1 MDVRVEGLV
10 VERGGRTVLD
20 IPELEIAGDRVTALL
35 GPNGAGKST
44 LLRALA
50 GLERPAQGSV
60 ALDGVAVRGP
70 RQVSASVAYAF
81 QEPALFRGTVQSNL
95 DFALRLRDVDRR
107 ERRDRIAALAA
118 DFGIDHLL
126 ERPAS
131 RLSVGEARRVNV
143 VRALVLRAPLTLL
156 DEPLAALDQPSRDAL
171 LGILPG
177 MLRQHTRTA
186 VIVTHDRGEAVRLAD
201 DIVIL
206 VDGRVRL
213 AAPRQAAFSNPPD
226 AETAAFLGYLMLPR
240 GGRVLAI
247 PPGVLAPGDG
257 EHAFEMQVEAALR
270 TPAGHEV
277 LGEIEGV
284 RTTVVVPLGS
294 AIPHPGEC
302 WTVSAP
308 AGSVREFEVT
318 PGERR

>member
-1 MDVRVEGLV
+1 MDVHVERLI
-10 VERGGRTVLD
+10 VERGGRPVLD
-20 IPELEIAGDRVTALL
+20 IPELEIAGERVTALL

-50 GLERPAQGSV
+50 GLEQPAQGRV
-60 ALDGVAVRGP
+60 TLDGIAVRDA
-70 RQVSASVAYAF
+70 RQVSSSVAYAF

-95 DFALRLRDVDRR
+95 DFALRLRGLERR
-107 ERRDRIAALAA
+107 ERRNRIAALAA

-126 ERPAS
+126 NVVPP
-131 RLSVGEARRVNV
+131 LVGEARHQR
-143 VRALVLRAPLTLL
+143 RARPRARAPLTLL

-226 AETAAFLGYLMLPR
+226 AETAAFLGY
-240 GGRVLAI
+240 VT
-247 PPGVLAPGDG
+247 PPAAAACSPSRPACCAPGKG

-277 LGEIEGV
+277 LGEIDGV

-294 AIPHPGEC
+294 PIPHPGEC

-318 PGERR
+318 PGEYR